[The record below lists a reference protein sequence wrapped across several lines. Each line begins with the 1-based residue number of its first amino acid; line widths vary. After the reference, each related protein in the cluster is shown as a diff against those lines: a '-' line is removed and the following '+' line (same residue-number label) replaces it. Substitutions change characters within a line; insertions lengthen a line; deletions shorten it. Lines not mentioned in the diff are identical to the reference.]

1 MEETT
6 VLKMSGMN
14 NFKAEVMQLY
24 LEGYSSGDVA
34 RKLCR
39 RYDVDI
45 TKEKQFKRF
54 KKRVEMCIYRNKNKV
69 LRALEKLTD
78 DTGISFSEEDLKSMA
93 LPTEKR
99 LMIRNEEPSTY
110 DRVWDGTEEIKFALV
125 GDTHFG
131 SKYTQFQHLNN
142 FYDIC
147 VAEGVRDVYHVG
159 DLTDG
164 LKMRPGHEYDLY
176 VTSADDMIDDVVEH
190 YPSRKGIVTHYITGN
205 HDASIYKHVGYD
217 IGRAINQRRDDM
229 DYLGRDCAVINLT
242 DHCTLELRHPWDGTA
257 YSLSYKP
264 QKMIEAMES
273 DSKPNILAIGHYHK
287 AEYLFYRN
295 VHSFQTGCFQG
306 QTPFTR
312 GKGISVH
319 LGGWI
324 ITLKVLENGHIKS
337 ITPQFIPY
345 YKSIS
350 EDYKNR

>member
-1 MEETT
+1 ME
-6 VLKMSGMN
+6 N
-14 NFKAEVMQLY
+14 NMEIKIPELTDFKADVMLLY
-24 LEGYSSGDVA
+24 LQGYTQTNIA
-34 RKLCR
+34 RMLCR
-39 RYDVDI
+39 KYDVDSS
-45 TKEKQFKRF
+45 KEISFKKFR
-54 KKRVEMCIYRNKNKV
+54 KRVEMCIYRNKHKY
-69 LRALEKLTD
+69 LLEMIKLH
-78 DTGISFSEEDLKSMA
+78 TGRDLSEEEVKN
-93 LPTEKR
+93 EKR
-99 LMIRNEEPSTY
+99 VMIRNEEPSTH
-110 DRVWDGTEEIKFALV
+110 DRVWDGTEEIKIAV
-125 GDTHFG
+125 IGDTHFG

-147 VAEGVRDVYHVG
+147 QAEGVKDVYHVG

-190 YPSRKGIVTHYITGN
+190 YPKREGIITHYITGN

-257 YSLSYKP
+257 YALSYKP

-295 VHSFQTGCFQG
+295 VHAIQTGCFQG

-312 GKGISVH
+312 GKGISVN

-324 ITLKVLENGHIKS
+324 ITIKVLENGHIKS

-350 EDYKNR
+350 EDYKRR